1 MMPTIDFSNIIK
13 HPLIKASEFSEVH
26 GGTLIRPASASSASI
41 HSISSSSS
49 THSSSSGSPTFSSGS
64 RLEPEY
70 SPVVLKWSRNPADF
84 RDLLHAFGKLRD
96 LPQAPNIVTF
106 YGATREHPS
115 AAASLASTLA
125 NNSPTQNSV
134 PRTRSLSSVAASLS
148 NLALAATVG
157 TSANTSTSNSNTK
170 TNASNSTASPPT
182 QYENMPRDWIVT
194 KPSAHGT
201 LHEFLKSPQGE
212 ALDWMG
218 KIRLIRGVANGL
230 LYLHEHGLLH
240 MNLHSDNV
248 LIENGP
254 TAVLTDFGQTSRS
267 ARGPEPG
274 WDLDTNQQT
283 SPKAGARWVHGRGV
297 FEKGLI
303 YTAPERLANPELNP
317 CTTASDIYSLGVIML
332 EIMTGHRSH
341 ASHFLRSS
349 ADHTLRLDAQ
359 SPPATMPTMSTPQG
373 TMSLPSAM
381 ESLIRRI
388 CSRDPTQRPGLMV
401 IRSQLKEMANTSFD
415 LHVREPINKGTTGI
429 QLNAKKPISLISVV
443 TTPSVI
449 AESSP
454 MTPEPSSYSAR
465 PIKEPMTPK
474 SPNMIKKR
482 TSILRKALDM
492 SLNSPPA
499 SPKRKLIPIWEAAV
513 KGDAKTINSL
523 LSQGVSVNQRDPITD
538 HTPLIAA
545 VADLENP
552 NQAPNTNILELLI
565 NRGAEINAFDQKT
578 KQTILHHLCLR
589 PNPSPAVLKF
599 LLDRGANPNA
609 VSSARQTPLHYLAE
623 RAKSSP
629 LEPMRLLLDAGAEV
643 DAKGPVMWTALHL
656 LSSSEKPYLD
666 AMMLLLTRDIDVN
679 AKDSN
684 RWTALHFVAHYNQ
697 DPAPALKI
705 LVDAGA
711 DVNALTKRHEG
722 VIQVLLKS
730 KSIDRLAA
738 LDLSQVAAAS
748 PTPSPVTATSG
759 LGISGTFGGHARKR
773 STASILSNNGSL
785 GASSLPR
792 ISSVAEVAVS
802 ASEQAELADGGNVL
816 LSPEDEVKEETL
828 KKLADLIRWLMVDCG
843 VHLEPSLDFED
854 PYPPSHPKNQ
864 HVLFRAIRLGMRPI
878 VSVLL
883 ETSLAMSEI
892 HVLDEALQVTDDM
905 LTALNMT
912 IQPQQQHGSEN
923 GSARMSLES
932 TASSTFRH
940 RRTSSVSS
948 NGSAL
953 LSTNLSMAGGGGSSA
968 TASNTIVTPKSIAQ
982 AATSIR
988 RTQEIEDLLKV
999 WRFGDQ
1005 RQQLLDSVK
1014 ARMARSNR
1022 RRASKSGRGHAHGH
1036 GHQNGGGSIGGG
1048 GSSVADDDASVGCS
1062 SPVSSIHSERERETF
1077 SRSTTL

>member
-26 GGTLIRPASASSASI
+26 GGTLIRPAPDSSASI
-41 HSISSSSS
+41 HSTSSSSS
-49 THSSSSGSPTFSSGS
+49 ATSSSSASLAFTSGS

-70 SPVVLKWSRNPADF
+70 SPVVLKWSRNTADF
-84 RDLLHAFGKLRD
+84 RDLLHAFSKLRD

-125 NNSPTQNSV
+125 NSPTQSNVS
-134 PRTRSLSSVAASLS
+134 RSRSLSSVAASIS
-148 NLALAATVG
+148 NLALSTVTNTG
-157 TSANTSTSNSNTK
+157 ANTNSTNNMNSNV
-170 TNASNSTASPPT
+170 NSSATSPPT

-218 KIRLIRGVANGL
+218 KIRLIRGVASGL
-230 LYLHEHGLLH
+230 LFLHEHGLLH

-254 TAVLTDFGQTSRS
+254 TAVLTDFGQISRS
-267 ARGPEPG
+267 ARGPEPSWEHG
-274 WDLDTNQQT
+274 ANQQT
-283 SPKAGARWVHGRGV
+283 SPKAGARWVHGGGV

-317 CTTASDIYSLGVIML
+317 CTIASDIYSFGVIML

-341 ASHFLRSS
+341 ASHFLTSS
-349 ADHTLRLDAQ
+349 ADHSLRLNER
-359 SPPATMPTMSTPQG
+359 SPAKTIPTMSTPQG
-373 TMSLPSAM
+373 TMTLPSAM

-429 QLNAKKPISLISVV
+429 QLNAKKPISLISVI
-443 TTPSVI
+443 TTPSVM
-449 AESSP
+449 AESNP
-454 MTPEPSSYSAR
+454 MTPEPSSYTAR
-465 PIKEPMTPK
+465 PLIEPLTPK
-474 SPNMIKKR
+474 SPGMIKKR

-513 KGDAKTINSL
+513 KGDVKTINSL
-523 LSQGVSVNQRDPITD
+523 LSQGVSVNQRDPLTD

-552 NQAPNTNILELLI
+552 NQAPNTTILELLI

-609 VSSARQTPLHYLAE
+609 VSSARQTPMHYLAE

-666 AMMLLLTRDIDVN
+666 AMMLLLTRDVDVN

-705 LVDAGA
+705 LVDGGA
-711 DVNALTKRHEG
+711 DVNALTKRYES

-738 LDLSQVAAAS
+738 LDLTAVAAAAGS
-748 PTPSPVTATSG
+748 PIPSPVTATSG
-759 LGISGTFGGHARKR
+759 LAISGNFGGHARKR
-773 STASILSNNGSL
+773 STASILSNTGSL
-785 GASSLPR
+785 GVSSHLR
-792 ISSVAEVAVS
+792 ISSVAEAAVT
-802 ASEQAELADGGNVL
+802 ASEQAELANGGNVL
-816 LSPEDEVKEETL
+816 LSPEDEAKEETL
-828 KKLADLIRWLMVDCG
+828 KKLSDMIRWLMVDCG
-843 VHLEPSLDFED
+843 VHLEPSLEYED

-878 VSVLL
+878 VAVLL

-892 HVLDEALQVTDDM
+892 HVLDEALQVTEDM

-912 IQPQQQHGSEN
+912 VQPQQQSNEN

-932 TASSTFRH
+932 SASSTFRH

-948 NGSAL
+948 NGSNL
-953 LSTNLSMAGGGGSSA
+953 FSTGTNQSMTSGNASS
-968 TASNTIVTPKSIAQ
+968 NVITPKSIAQ
-982 AATSIR
+982 AATSMR
-988 RTQEIEDLLKV
+988 RIQEIETLLKV
-999 WRFGDQ
+999 WRFGEQ
-1005 RQQLLDSVK
+1005 RQHLLDSVR
-1014 ARMARSNR
+1014 ARLARSNR
-1022 RRASKSGRGHAHGH
+1022 RRASKSGRGGQ
-1036 GHQNGGGSIGGG
+1036 GQNGGGSGG
-1048 GSSVADDDASVGCS
+1048 GSVDDDGSVGCS

>member
-1 MMPTIDFSNIIK
+1 MPTIDFSNIIK

-26 GGTLIRPASASSASI
+26 GGTLIRPAPASSASI
-41 HSISSSSS
+41 HSNSSSSS
-49 THSSSSGSPTFSSGS
+49 THSSSSASPSFSSS
-64 RLEPEY
+64 PRLEPEY

-84 RDLLHAFGKLRD
+84 RDLLHAFSKLRD

-125 NNSPTQNSV
+125 NSPTQSSV
-134 PRTRSLSSVAASLS
+134 SRTRSLSSVAASLS

-157 TSANTSTSNSNTK
+157 TSANTSSGYNNTSTSN
-170 TNASNSTASPPT
+170 NAAFPPT
-182 QYENMPRDWIVT
+182 QYDNMPRDWIVT

-230 LYLHEHGLLH
+230 LFLHEHGLLH

-254 TAVLTDFGQTSRS
+254 TAILTDFGQASRS
-267 ARGPEPG
+267 SRGPEPG
-274 WDLDTNQQT
+274 WDHDTNQQT

-341 ASHFLRSS
+341 ASHFLTSS
-349 ADHTLRLDAQ
+349 VDHQLRLNAR
-359 SPPATMPTMSTPQG
+359 SPPTTMPTMSTPQG
-373 TMSLPSAM
+373 TMTLPSAM

-454 MTPEPSSYSAR
+454 MTPEPSSYSGR
-465 PIKEPMTPK
+465 PLLEPLTPK

-513 KGDAKTINSL
+513 KGDVKTINSL
-523 LSQGVSVNQRDPITD
+523 LSQGVSVNQRDPLTD

-552 NQAPNTNILELLI
+552 NQAPNTTILELLI

-609 VSSARQTPLHYLAE
+609 VSSARHTPLHYLAE

-629 LEPMRLLLDAGAEV
+629 LEPMRLLLDSGAEV
-643 DAKGPVMWTALHL
+643 DAKGPVI
-656 LSSSEKPYLD
+656 D
-666 AMMLLLTRDIDVN
+666 VDVN

-759 LGISGTFGGHARKR
+759 LGISGNFGGHARMR
-773 STASILSNNGSL
+773 STASNFSNNGSL
-785 GASSLPR
+785 GASSLR
-792 ISSVAEVAVS
+792 ISSVAEVAVL
-802 ASEQAELADGGNVL
+802 ASEQAEMANSGNVL
-816 LSPEDEVKEETL
+816 LSPEDEAKEETL

-854 PYPPSHPKNQ
+854 KYPPSHPKNQ

-878 VSVLL
+878 VQVLL

-905 LTALNMT
+905 LTALNMSV
-912 IQPQQQHGSEN
+912 QPQQQHNGSEN
-923 GSARMSLES
+923 GSVRMSLES
-932 TASSTFRH
+932 STSSTFRH

-948 NGSAL
+948 NGSTL
-953 LSTNLSMAGGGGSSA
+953 LSTNMSFVGGGGGGSSTNA
-968 TASNTIVTPKSIAQ
+968 ASSTIVTPKSIAQ
-982 AATSIR
+982 AATSIH
-988 RTQEIEDLLKV
+988 RTQEIEVLLKV
-999 WRFGDQ
+999 WRYGDQ

-1014 ARMARSNR
+1014 SRLARSNR
-1022 RRASKSGRGHAHGH
+1022 RRASKSGRGQLGQ
-1036 GHQNGGGSIGGG
+1036 GQGQQNGGGSIGGG
-1048 GSSVADDDASVGCS
+1048 SIGGGSSVAGDDDASVGCS
-1062 SPVSSIHSERERETF
+1062 SPVSSIHSEREREMF
-1077 SRSTTL
+1077 NNRSSTL

>member
-26 GGTLIRPASASSASI
+26 GGTLIRPAPASSASI
-41 HSISSSSS
+41 HSNSSSSS
-49 THSSSSGSPTFSSGS
+49 THSSSSASPTFSSGP

-84 RDLLHAFGKLRD
+84 RDLLHAFSKLRD

-125 NNSPTQNSV
+125 NSPTQSSV
-134 PRTRSLSSVAASLS
+134 SRTRSLSSVAASLS
-148 NLALAATVG
+148 NLALSATVG
-157 TSANTSTSNSNTK
+157 TSPNTSTSNNNTSAGN
-170 TNASNSTASPPT
+170 NAASSPT
-182 QYENMPRDWIVT
+182 QYDNMPRDWIVT

-230 LYLHEHGLLH
+230 LFLHEHGLLH

-254 TAVLTDFGQTSRS
+254 TAVLTDFGQASRS

-274 WDLDTNQQT
+274 WDHDTNQQT

-341 ASHFLRSS
+341 ASHFLTSS
-349 ADHTLRLDAQ
+349 ADHQLRLDAR
-359 SPPATMPTMSTPQG
+359 SPPTTMPTMSTPQG
-373 TMSLPSAM
+373 TMTLPSAM

-465 PIKEPMTPK
+465 PLIEPFTPK

-513 KGDAKTINSL
+513 KGDVKTINSL
-523 LSQGVSVNQRDPITD
+523 LSQGVSVNQRDPLTD

-552 NQAPNTNILELLI
+552 NQAPNTTILELLI

-609 VSSARQTPLHYLAE
+609 VSSARHTPLHYLAE

-629 LEPMRLLLDAGAEV
+629 LEPMRLLLDSGAEV

-666 AMMLLLTRDIDVN
+666 AMMLLLTRDVDVN

-738 LDLSQVAAAS
+738 LDLSQVSAAS

-759 LGISGTFGGHARKR
+759 LGISGALGHARKR
-773 STASILSNNGSL
+773 STVSNFSNTGSL

-792 ISSVAEVAVS
+792 ISSVAEVADL
-802 ASEQAELADGGNVL
+802 ASEQAEMANGGNVL
-816 LSPEDEVKEETL
+816 LSPEDEAKEEAL

-854 PYPPSHPKNQ
+854 KYPPSHPKNQ

-878 VSVLL
+878 VQVLL
-883 ETSLAMSEI
+883 ETSLAMSET

-905 LTALNMT
+905 LTALNMSV
-912 IQPQQQHGSEN
+912 QPQQQHNGSEN
-923 GSARMSLES
+923 GSSRMSLES

-940 RRTSSVSS
+940 RRNSSVSS
-948 NGSAL
+948 NGSTL
-953 LSTNLSMAGGGGSSA
+953 LSTNMSFMGGGGVGNSA
-968 TASNTIVTPKSIAQ
+968 TAASNTIVTPKSIAQ
-982 AATSIR
+982 AAASIR
-988 RTQEIEDLLKV
+988 RTQEIEVLLKV

-1014 ARMARSNR
+1014 SRLARSNR
-1022 RRASKSGRGHAHGH
+1022 RRASKSGRGQLGQGQGQH
-1036 GHQNGGGSIGGG
+1036 NGGGSVGGG
-1048 GSSVADDDASVGCS
+1048 GSSVA
-1062 SPVSSIHSERERETF
+1062 
-1077 SRSTTL
+1077 

>member
-1 MMPTIDFSNIIK
+1 IIK
-13 HPLIKASEFSEVH
+13 HPLIKATEFSEVH
-26 GGTLIRPASASSASI
+26 GGTLIRPAPASESSASI
-41 HSISSSSS
+41 HSNSSSSS
-49 THSSSSGSPTFSSGS
+49 TNSSSSTSPTYLTDS

-70 SPVVLKWSRNPADF
+70 SPVVLKWSRNSADF
-84 RDLLHAFGKLRD
+84 RDLLHAFSKLRD

-125 NNSPTQNSV
+125 NSPVYNEGSS
-134 PRTRSLSSVAASLS
+134 RIGSLSSMAASIS
-148 NLALAATVG
+148 NLTI
-157 TSANTSTSNSNTK
+157 SSNANA
-170 TNASNSTASPPT
+170 NAASPPPS
-182 QYENMPRDWIVT
+182 QYDNMPRDWIVT

-230 LYLHEHGLLH
+230 LFLHEHGLLH

-254 TAVLTDFGQTSRS
+254 TAVLTDFGQASRS
-267 ARGPEPG
+267 ARKPEQSADHGGSQP
-274 WDLDTNQQT
+274 T
-283 SPKAGARWVHGRGV
+283 SPKAGARWVHGGGV

-349 ADHTLRLDAQ
+349 ADAHLRLDERSPAQ
-359 SPPATMPTMSTPQG
+359 GRGAPASMPTMSTPQG
-373 TMSLPSAM
+373 TMTLPSAM

-429 QLNAKKPISLISVV
+429 QLNAKKPISLISVI

-449 AESSP
+449 AESGP
-454 MTPEPSSYSAR
+454 MIPEPNSYSAR
-465 PIKEPMTPK
+465 PIIEPLTPK
-474 SPNMIKKR
+474 SPNIIKKR

-513 KGDAKTINSL
+513 KGDVKAINSL
-523 LSQGVSVNQRDPITD
+523 LSQGVSVNQRDPLTD

-552 NQAPNTNILELLI
+552 NQAPNTTILELLI

-589 PNPSPAVLKF
+589 PNPSPSVLKF

-666 AMMLLLTRDIDVN
+666 AMMLLLTRDVDVN

-684 RWTALHFVAHYNQ
+684 QWTALHFVAHYNQ

-711 DVNALTKRHEG
+711 NVNALTKRHEG

-738 LDLSQVAAAS
+738 LDLTNVAAAS
-748 PTPSPVTATSG
+748 PSSPATASSG
-759 LGISGTFGGHARKR
+759 LGISGTFGGGHARKR
-773 STASILSNNGSL
+773 STASIMSNNGSF

-792 ISSVAEVAVS
+792 ISSVAEAAVM
-802 ASEQAELADGGNVL
+802 ASEQAELANGGNVL
-816 LSPEDEVKEETL
+816 LSPEDEAKEETL

-843 VHLEPSLDFED
+843 VHLEPSLDYED

-864 HVLFRAIRLGMRPI
+864 HVLYRAIRLGMRPI
-878 VSVLL
+878 VAVLL
-883 ETSLAMSEI
+883 ETSIAMSETY
-892 HVLDEALQVTDDM
+892 VLDEALQVTQEM
-905 LTALNMT
+905 LAALNMSV
-912 IQPQQQHGSEN
+912 QPQHGSEN
-923 GSARMSLES
+923 GTTARTSLES
-932 TASSTFRH
+932 SASSTFRH

-948 NGSAL
+948 NGSTL
-953 LSTNLSMAGGGGSSA
+953 LSTTSQSLAGGNASS
-968 TASNTIVTPKSIAQ
+968 NIITPKSIAA

-988 RTQEIEDLLKV
+988 RIQEIEALLKV
-999 WRFGDQ
+999 WRFGEQ
-1005 RQQLLDSVK
+1005 RQQLLDSVR
-1014 ARMARSNR
+1014 ARLARSNR
-1022 RRASKSGRGHAHGH
+1022 RRATKSGRGQGQGH
-1036 GHQNGGGSIGGG
+1036 GQGGSSGGG
-1048 GSSVADDDASVGCS
+1048 GDDDASVGCS
-1062 SPVSSIHSERERETF
+1062 SPVSSIHSERDRETF